1 MGLSLDGL
9 VVSDLD
15 GTLLR
20 PDGTISAA
28 SAEAVNQLMGV
39 QQAFIARRVG
49 ERRMRPVETLRPPGQ
64 TLSVTFVEEY
74 ACLAALQAGLIEAGI
89 AGLTLRLMDYP
100 DIPGGATLEISRDDV
115 DKVARVAYLAASMGL
130 APDDVVV
137 FGDHLND
144 LPMFAW
150 AGTAVA
156 VDNALP
162 EVLSGAALHC
172 ESNDDDGVARFL
184 VARLGATRE

>member
-1 MGLSLDGL
+1 MHLPPRG
-9 VVSDLD
+9 
-15 GTLLR
+15 R
-20 PDGTISAA
+20 
-28 SAEAVNQLMGV
+28 V
-39 QQAFIARRVG
+39 QQAFIVQRVG
-49 ERRMRPVETLRPPGQ
+49 ERRMRPVEALRPLEK

-74 ACLAALQAGLIEAGI
+74 ARLAALEAGLNETAI

-100 DIPGGATLEISRDDV
+100 DIAGGATLEISRGDV
-115 DKVARVAYLAASMGL
+115 DKVARVAELAASMGL
-130 APDDVVV
+130 AADDVVV

-156 VDNALP
+156 VGNALP
-162 EVLSGAALHC
+162 EVLSAADLHC